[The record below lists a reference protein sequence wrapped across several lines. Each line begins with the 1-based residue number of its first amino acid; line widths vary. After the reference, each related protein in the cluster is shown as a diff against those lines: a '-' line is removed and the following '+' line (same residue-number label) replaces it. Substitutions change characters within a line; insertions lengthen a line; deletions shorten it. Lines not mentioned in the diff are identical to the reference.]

1 MSRCEKMVSDIKA
14 KTCTQWSQL
23 MTVQSLVSH
32 QVPLISAEIQT
43 AMSRLAEMESLF
55 QEVEVSLLALEESVE
70 AREMQ
75 EKQLEERFQLA
86 VYQEQKRAAF
96 NQLSSKDKQML
107 LLLAIFTTRRKGR
120 FAAFLRAPAPRYPT
134 GALY

>member
-1 MSRCEKMVSDIKA
+1 MVSDIKA

-43 AMSRLAEMESLF
+43 AMNRLAEMESLF

-96 NQLSSKDKQML
+96 NQLSSTLESESKVPTPLCRGKTSQLICLKFEMGYKNSK
-107 LLLAIFTTRRKGR
+107 IF
-120 FAAFLRAPAPRYPT
+120 
-134 GALY
+134 